1 MRIQKMLFLLLV
13 GGLLFCGAVVRAQ
26 PNLGGGQGANPPA
39 QLPPGINLQD
49 WQKMT
54 PEQRR
59 EAVLR
64 AVEQTL
70 RGGLDWMNV
79 RDKPTQ
85 DAIVTFALEQEKALE
100 PVREKHRK
108 VAQALLNNAVTE
120 QQVGALMEE
129 LLVAEAEAREKRDA
143 AVMALDKQ
151 IGFSKKPRLAAFLS
165 LAGLTGEQT
174 GFIGGV
180 LGNIM
185 GSIANVAANAPPQI
199 PAGPPAVN
207 NQN

>member
-1 MRIQKMLFLLLV
+1 MKKFL
-13 GGLLFCGAVVRAQ
+13 AVVFLTGVLGVASQAQ
-26 PNLGGGQGANPPA
+26 PNLGGGQAANPRT

-64 AVEQTL
+64 VVEQTL

-85 DAIVTFALEQEKALE
+85 DAIVTFAVEQEKALE
-100 PVREKHRK
+100 PVRVKHRK
-108 VAQALLNNAVTE
+108 VAQALLNNALPE
-120 QQVGALMEE
+120 EQVGVFMEE
-129 LLVAEAEAREKRDA
+129 LLLAEAEAREKRDA

-165 LAGLTGEQT
+165 LTGLTGEKT
-174 GFIGGV
+174 GFIGCV

-185 GSIANVAANAPPQI
+185 GSMANVAADAPPQV
-199 PAGPPAVN
+199 PVNPPVVN

>member
-1 MRIQKMLFLLLV
+1 MRIKKYLVVLFAMSLS
-13 GGLLFCGAVVRAQ
+13 GGILSSASHAQ
-26 PNLGGGQGANPPA
+26 PNLGGGQRANPVT
-39 QLPPGINLQD
+39 QLPPGIALQD

-59 EAVLR
+59 EAALK

-108 VAQALLNNAVTE
+108 VAQGLLNNAVTE
-120 QQVGALMEE
+120 QQIGTLMEE
-129 LLVAEAEAREKRDA
+129 LLLAEAEARKKRDA

-165 LAGLTGEQT
+165 LTGLTGEQT

-185 GSIANVAANAPPQI
+185 GSMANVAADAPPKI
-199 PAGPPAVN
+199 FNEAPAVN
-207 NQN
+207 N

>member
-1 MRIQKMLFLLLV
+1 MRRVLTFAFVMVALIGV
-13 GGLLFCGAVVRAQ
+13 WDARSYAQ
-26 PNLGGGQGANPPA
+26 PNLGGGQRANPVT
-39 QLPPGINLQD
+39 QLPPGIALQD

-59 EAVLR
+59 EAVLK

-85 DAIVTFALEQEKALE
+85 DAIVAFALEQEKALE
-100 PVREKHRK
+100 PVRAKHRK
-108 VAQALLNNAVTE
+108 VAQGLLNNAVTE
-120 QQVGALMEE
+120 QQIGTLMEE

-143 AVMALDKQ
+143 AVMTLDKQ
-151 IGFSKKPRLAAFLS
+151 IGFSKKPRLSAFLS

-185 GSIANVAANAPPQI
+185 SSIANVAADAPPQV
-199 PAGPPAVN
+199 PVNPPVVN
-207 NQN
+207 N

>member
-1 MRIQKMLFLLLV
+1 MPVKKLRVVMLAI
-13 GGLLFCGAVVRAQ
+13 AVLTSVFSPVLRAQ
-26 PNLGGGQGANPPA
+26 PNLRGGQAVNPPA

-59 EAVLR
+59 EALLK

-85 DAIVTFALEQEKALE
+85 DAIVAFALEQEKALE
-100 PVREKHRK
+100 PVRVKHRK
-108 VAQALLNNAVTE
+108 VAQALLNNALPE
-120 QQVGALMEE
+120 AQVGVLMEE
-129 LLVAEAEAREKRDA
+129 LLVAEAQAREKRDA

-151 IGFSKKPRLAAFLS
+151 VEFSKKPRLAAFLS
-165 LAGLTGEQT
+165 LTGLTGEQT

-185 GSIANVAANAPPQI
+185 GSMANVTADMPPQI
-199 PAGPPAVN
+199 PNGPPAVN
-207 NQN
+207 N

>member
-1 MRIQKMLFLLLV
+1 MRKLLI
-13 GGLLFCGAVVRAQ
+13 VVFVIVTLIGVWDATSYAQ
-26 PNLGGGQGANPPA
+26 PNLGGGQRANPA
-39 QLPPGINLQD
+39 TQLPPGIALQD

-59 EAVLR
+59 EAVLK

-108 VAQALLNNAVTE
+108 VAQGLLNNAVTE
-120 QQVGALMEE
+120 QQIGALMEE

-151 IGFSKKPRLAAFLS
+151 IGFSKKPRLSAFLS
-165 LAGLTGEQT
+165 LTGLTGEQT

-185 GSIANVAANAPPQI
+185 GSIANVAADAPPQV
-199 PAGPPAVN
+199 PVNPPVVN
-207 NQN
+207 N

>member
-1 MRIQKMLFLLLV
+1 MLLSVGLV
-13 GGLLFCGAVVRAQ
+13 GVFGGASHAQ
-26 PNLGGGQGANPPA
+26 PNLGGGQGVNPRTT
-39 QLPPGINLQD
+39 LPPGINLQD

-59 EAVLR
+59 EAVLK

-85 DAIVTFALEQEKALE
+85 DAIVMFALEQEKALE

-108 VAQALLNNAVTE
+108 VAQSLLNPALPE
-120 QQVGALMEE
+120 QQVGVLMEE

-151 IGFSKKPRLAAFLS
+151 ISFSKKPRLTAFLA
-165 LAGLTGEQT
+165 LIGLTGEQT

-185 GSIANVAANAPPQI
+185 GSMANVAADTPPQV
-199 PAGPPAVN
+199 PNGPPAN
-207 NQN
+207 NAANN